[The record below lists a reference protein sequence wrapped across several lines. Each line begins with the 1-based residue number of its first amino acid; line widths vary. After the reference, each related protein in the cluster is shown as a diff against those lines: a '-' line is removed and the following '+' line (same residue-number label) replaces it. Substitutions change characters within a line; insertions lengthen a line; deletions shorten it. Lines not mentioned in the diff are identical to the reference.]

1 MTTSEVTITKL
12 IPSEGKRLRNTDTGE
27 VFEGELF
34 IAKSLSADDFEE
46 ITDEEYQ
53 KIIEEKETT
62 NNE

>member
-1 MTTSEVTITKL
+1 MTTSEVTVTKL
-12 IPSEGKRLRNTDTGE
+12 IPSEGKHLRNTDTGE

-53 KIIEEKETT
+53 KIISTESEEK
-62 NNE
+62 

>member
-12 IPSEGKRLRNTDTGE
+12 IPSEGKHLKNINTDE
-27 VFEGELF
+27 VFESEIFL
-34 IAKSLSADDFEE
+34 AKSLSADDFEE